1 MGLPTFLAAWLLYRR
16 SGATAGPQDV
26 PLRNPFSLTAAAK
39 FALVFAAV
47 LLLVK
52 LTQFYFPGGGVYIV
66 AALAGLT
73 DVDAITLS
81 MAEYAKGNSPT
92 VAAIAVVIAAISNT
106 VVKCGMVA
114 TLGGPALRRPILLA
128 TAGIILAGIGG
139 AAAIAWLR
147 QTASG

>member
-1 MGLPTFLAAWLLYRR
+1 M
-16 SGATAGPQDV
+16 

-52 LTQFYFPGGGVYIV
+52 VTQFYFPGGGVYIV

-81 MAEYAKGNSPT
+81 MAEYAKANSPT
-92 VAAIAVVIAAISNT
+92 VAALAVVIAALSNT
-106 VVKCGMVA
+106 VVKCGMVV
-114 TLGGPALRRPILLA
+114 TLGGPALRLPMLLT
-128 TAGIILAGIGG
+128 TAGIMVAGIGG
-139 AAAIAWLR
+139 VALMWLR
-147 QTASG
+147 QSS